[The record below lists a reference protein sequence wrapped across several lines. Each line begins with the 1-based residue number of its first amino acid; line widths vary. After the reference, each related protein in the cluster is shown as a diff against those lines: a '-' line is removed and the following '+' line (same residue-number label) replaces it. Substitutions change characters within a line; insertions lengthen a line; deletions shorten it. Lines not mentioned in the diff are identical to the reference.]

1 MSIEPLNSALG
12 QQEVPLLTDQS
23 PQGLYMKNAVLYA
36 YCVFHK
42 EPAVALLVFI
52 FVITRPFL
60 VFGVFVGLFM
70 GVRRYDFFWG
80 GSFWRN
86 RAILRP
92 F

>member
-1 MSIEPLNSALG
+1 MGNSQVIALAIG
-12 QQEVPLLTDQS
+12 TA
-23 PQGLYMKNAVLYA
+23 PQKAGNFVDVHAVLL
-36 YCVFHK
+36 HL

-80 GSFWRN
+80 GHFGELGFGLAARG
-86 RAILRP
+86 
-92 F
+92 